1 MFKKILSIVGARPQ
15 FIKAAVV
22 SRALRGRQFH
32 EILVHTGQHY
42 DFNMSDVFFE
52 ELGLPAPD
60 HYLQVGSGRHGEQTG
75 KMLMKIEEV
84 LLHEQPDLVLVY
96 GDTNSTLAGALAAV
110 KLHIPL
116 AHVEA
121 GLRSYNKLMPEEVNR
136 VLTDDISDILFCPT
150 RLAVRNLEKEGFT
163 NITNEGELVD
173 DEKAPFSDHNG
184 QPCVVNVGDVMFDLA
199 REISSIHGQA
209 KILDTY
215 GLTAK
220 GFILVTIHRA
230 ENTDDEH
237 NLRSIWDALMA
248 IARSGITIIFPMH
261 PRTRAVVE
269 ALGLMDDLPQSFL
282 VTTPVSYTDM
292 IVLEE
297 RAKVIITDSG
307 GVQKEGY
314 FFKTPCVIPRG
325 ETEWVELVEAGWN
338 ILTGPICERI
348 IEATFS
354 FYQEGLATEWQ
365 SYYGNGNAS
374 RTIAGL
380 IERYGEGR

>member
-1 MFKKILSIVGARPQ
+1 
-15 FIKAAVV
+15 
-22 SRALRGRQFH
+22 
-32 EILVHTGQHY
+32 
-42 DFNMSDVFFE
+42 
-52 ELGLPAPD
+52 
-60 HYLQVGSGRHGEQTG
+60 
-75 KMLMKIEEV
+75 MLMKIEEV

-136 VLTDDISDILFCPT
+136 VLTDDISDILFCPN
-150 RLAVRNLEKEGFT
+150 RLAVRNLEKEGFA
-163 NITNEGELVD
+163 NITNAGELVD

-199 REISSIHGQA
+199 REISGIHGQA
-209 KILDTY
+209 KILDTH
-215 GLTAK
+215 GLTTK

-248 IARSGITIIFPMH
+248 IANSGITIVFPMH

-314 FFKTPCVIPRG
+314 FFRTPCVIPRG

-338 ILTGPICERI
+338 ILTGPVRERI
-348 IEATFS
+348 IEATLS
-354 FYQEGLATEWQ
+354 LYREGLATEWQ

-380 IERYGEGR
+380 IERYGERR